1 MNQIRGVT
9 ENLATE
15 LLQKLGQTTI
25 QSVLPIATI
34 VYFYTI
40 FAK

>member
-1 MNQIRGVT
+1 MNQIQGVT

-15 LLQKLGQTTI
+15 LLQKLGQTII
-25 QSVLPIATI
+25 QLVLPIATFM
-34 VYFYTI
+34 YFYTI